1 MGTSSRRVRRSVAVG
16 SCVFLL
22 CAPAA
27 RAADFSGAWLIEDA
41 LGARKSSV
49 VCVLKADASGLYGP
63 CAAVGERSRPAA
75 GHLDGGS
82 MTFRYHTDYN
92 GSGVH
97 LAYRGDAQP
106 DGSFKGSVTSEGGKG
121 VFQAQPLT
129 DTKSGAPVTWKVSAA
144 FSDTLRYV
152 LLCTFK
158 ADGQHISGPCT
169 AITGPALNAQGT
181 GNGNTIALHYGVPG
195 GLSEYAGALQPDGT
209 LAGTI
214 REGGSSG
221 RFAAERQ

>member
-1 MGTSSRRVRRSVAVG
+1 MRVGGCAVRRSVAIKTCIV
-16 SCVFLL
+16 LL

-27 RAADFSGAWLIEDA
+27 RAADFSGAWLIEDT
-41 LGARKSSV
+41 LGGQKSSV
-49 VCVLKADASGLYGP
+49 ICVLKADASGLYGP
-63 CAAVGERSRPAA
+63 CAAVGERSRSAA
-75 GHLDGGS
+75 GRLDTGS
-82 MTFRYHTDYN
+82 MTFRYRTDYN

-97 LAYRGDAQP
+97 LVYRGEAQP
-106 DGSFKGSVTSEGGKG
+106 DGSSKGSVTSEGGKG

-158 ADGQHISGPCT
+158 AEGHQISGPCT
-169 AITGPALNAQGT
+169 AITGPTLKAQGT
-181 GNGNTIALHYGVPG
+181 ASGSTIALRYDMG
-195 GLSEYAGALQPDGT
+195 GGQKEYAGALQPDGT

-214 REGGSSG
+214 RAQGALG
-221 RFAAERQ
+221 RFTAERQ

>member
-1 MGTSSRRVRRSVAVG
+1 MRQSIAFKTCIV
-16 SCVFLL
+16 LL

-27 RAADFSGAWLIEDA
+27 KAADFSGAWLIEDT
-41 LGARKSSV
+41 LGGQKSSV
-49 VCVLKADASGLYGP
+49 ICVLKADASGLYGP
-63 CAAVGERSRPAA
+63 CAAVGERSRSAT
-75 GHLDGGS
+75 GHLDSGG
-82 MTFRYHTDYN
+82 MTFRYRTDYN

-97 LAYRGDAQP
+97 LVYRGDAQP
-106 DGSFKGSVTSEGGKG
+106 DGSFKGGVTSEGGKG

-169 AITGPALNAQGT
+169 AITGPTLKAQGS
-181 GNGNTIALHYGVPG
+181 GNGNTIALHYDTG
-195 GLSEYAGALQPDGT
+195 GESKEYAGALQPDGT
-209 LAGTI
+209 LAGTV
-214 REGGSSG
+214 RAWGAGG
-221 RFAAERQ
+221 RFTAVKQ